1 MTDAKIILAEHLTKE
16 FPIHRSIRKI
26 TALHEVDFS
35 VMKGTLTALIGPDG
49 AGKTTLMRLI
59 AGLMEPSAGQLL
71 VLGMKTQGNEQNIQN
86 RISYM
91 PQRFGLYED
100 LTIQENMNLYA
111 DLHGIDKNVR
121 EERFSHLLEMTGLKN
136 FTERQAGKLSGGMKQ
151 KLGLACTLVRSP
163 ELLLLDEP
171 TVGVDPL
178 SRREL
183 WEILQQLVKEEA
195 LSVFVST
202 AYMEEAALCQEVLV
216 MNDGRLLKRGTPE
229 KLCSIA
235 KGRCYKAWPKA
246 NMPTRILQTMLLDD
260 KDHVVD
266 AVPEGG
272 AVRFIQQSGEE
283 KPRPELNAEP
293 VEERLEDGFMILLHQ
308 DKRKH
313 EKNFLLRK
321 NKMFFA
327 GEYSL
332 SEKVDIE
339 VRDLVRKFGD
349 FTAVA
354 NTSFQVHEGEV
365 FGLLGPNGAGK
376 TTTFRML
383 CGLLP
388 ITSGFLRVAGVDLRT
403 ARTQARANIGYVA
416 QKFSLYG
423 NLSVR
428 ENLLFYGGVYGMTSK
443 RLKRRMEEVLEEFQL
458 NGQENKAAGELPG
471 GFKQRLS
478 MAVALLHEP
487 QILFLDEPTS
497 GIDPLARRD
506 FWRQITVLAA
516 KGTTIII
523 TTHFME
529 EAEYCDRIM
538 IQDQGKL
545 LAIGAPQEIRE
556 KVGTKEDGMNE
567 VFIKIIENARER
579 KRLGEKYDG

>member
-1 MTDAKIILAEHLTKE
+1 M
-16 FPIHRSIRKI
+16 
-26 TALHEVDFS
+26 
-35 VMKGTLTALIGPDG
+35 
-49 AGKTTLMRLI
+49 
-59 AGLMEPSAGQLL
+59 
-71 VLGMKTQGNEQNIQN
+71 
-86 RISYM
+86 
-91 PQRFGLYED
+91 
-100 LTIQENMNLYA
+100 
-111 DLHGIDKNVR
+111 
-121 EERFSHLLEMTGLKN
+121 
-136 FTERQAGKLSGGMKQ
+136 
-151 KLGLACTLVRSP
+151 
-163 ELLLLDEP
+163 
-171 TVGVDPL
+171 
-178 SRREL
+178 
-183 WEILQQLVKEEA
+183 
-195 LSVFVST
+195 
-202 AYMEEAALCQEVLV
+202 
-216 MNDGRLLKRGTPE
+216 
-229 KLCSIA
+229 
-235 KGRCYKAWPKA
+235 
-246 NMPTRILQTMLLDD
+246 
-260 KDHVVD
+260 
-266 AVPEGG
+266 
-272 AVRFIQQSGEE
+272 
-283 KPRPELNAEP
+283 NAEP
-293 VEERLEDGFMILLHQ
+293 VEERLEDGFMMLLHQ

-313 EKNFLLRK
+313 EKNIRK
-321 NKMFFA
+321 NKIFFA

-428 ENLLFYGGVYGMTSK
+428 ENLLFYGGVYGMASK
-443 RLKRRMEEVLEEFQL
+443 RLKRRMEEILEEFQL
-458 NGQENKAAGELPG
+458 NGQEDKAAGELPG

-487 QILFLDEPTS
+487 KILFLDEPTS